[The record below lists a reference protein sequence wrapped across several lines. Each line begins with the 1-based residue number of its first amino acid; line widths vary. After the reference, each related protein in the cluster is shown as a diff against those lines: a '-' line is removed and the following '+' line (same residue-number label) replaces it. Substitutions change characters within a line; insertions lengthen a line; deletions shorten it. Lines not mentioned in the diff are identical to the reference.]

1 MFDGCY
7 KLKEI
12 KGLNNF
18 ITTNVI
24 DMTSMFKDCHEM
36 VYLDLINFN
45 TSNVINMNNMF
56 NKCYKLKEIKGI
68 NNFITINVIDMSS
81 FFQECYE
88 LEYLNLSNF
97 ETNKVT
103 NMKSMFEG
111 CYKLKR
117 IKGLNNFITKKVIFM
132 NNMFLE
138 CRELEY
144 LDLSNFNINNVKNM
158 DYMFYGCL
166 KLKKIKGIQKFIDN
180 KIANIDIMFQ
190 SCKVLDLNN
199 LKKIEKKPIIK
210 KYINDTNI
218 ITQNKNKLNDST
230 FHSEYRL
237 ILDLIF
243 NPNENNENK
252 EDNKIR
258 IFGARFI
265 NKNKGKY
272 KIIYKNKKFKLK
284 EYFEDIDKNYNNDLI
299 RFKLITNI

>member
-1 MFDGCY
+1 
-7 KLKEI
+7 
-12 KGLNNF
+12 
-18 ITTNVI
+18 
-24 DMTSMFKDCHEM
+24 
-36 VYLDLINFN
+36 
-45 TSNVINMNNMF
+45 
-56 NKCYKLKEIKGI
+56 
-68 NNFITINVIDMSS
+68 
-81 FFQECYE
+81 
-88 LEYLNLSNF
+88 
-97 ETNKVT
+97 
-103 NMKSMFEG
+103 
-111 CYKLKR
+111 
-117 IKGLNNFITKKVIFM
+117 
-132 NNMFLE
+132 
-138 CRELEY
+138 
-144 LDLSNFNINNVKNM
+144 
-158 DYMFYGCL
+158 
-166 KLKKIKGIQKFIDN
+166 
-180 KIANIDIMFQ
+180 MFQ

-199 LKKIEKKPIIK
+199 LKKPEKKPIIK